1 MGTLASLTGALTGT
15 LASLIL
21 VLSAASL
28 ISTAWAGGSG
38 QSYVPVPGTWTGSC
52 YASPSVCSAQGADT
66 ITGRGITCPDGY
78 FQNKGPSC
86 TLFND
91 VFPSITCFPASKNTY
106 EWFSGSVTFQQAG
119 KACEDASLGWFNPTD
134 RRGGALPHPTHPN
147 DKGELKE
154 SIPSNICSN
163 GQDIW
168 GTSMCSDGEGCWCG
182 GFTGTTNSHQCN
194 NAGWLKG
201 VFLPPITTTPPPP
214 RRNVFLGQ
222 QSGRFRP
229 ARCRCTRTASE

>member
-52 YASPSVCSAQGADT
+52 YASPSTCSAQGADT

-78 FQNKGPSC
+78 FQNKEPSC
-86 TLFND
+86 TLFNE
-91 VFPSITCFPASKNTY
+91 VFPSIRCFAPSKNTY
-106 EWFSGSVTFQQAG
+106 EWFSGSKTFYQAG
-119 KACEDASLGWFNPTD
+119 KFCEEASLGYFNPTD
-134 RRGGALPHPTHPN
+134 RKGGALPHPTHPQ
-147 DKGELKE
+147 DRQDLW
-154 SIPSNICSN
+154 SSTPSC
-163 GQDIW
+163 QDIW
-168 GTSMCSDGEGCWCG
+168 GTSMCSDGDGTWCG
-182 GFTGTTNSHQCN
+182 GFDSGTSNTVSLPA
-194 NAGWLKG
+194 NAGWLRG
-201 VFLPPITTTPPPP
+201 VVIPLPPPP
-214 RRNVFLGQ
+214 GPSGRNVFWGQ
-222 QSGRFRP
+222 EQSGRFRP